1 MKQEELV
8 KWVIVIAIIYLL
20 YKVIKGFTTLT
31 VGGEYP
37 EVTEGLEGE
46 LIDLQNRG
54 INPTISESDA
64 SSYADFIQDTS
75 YSANTDEEG
84 IFNIFRILNNKA
96 DLVLLKIKFGT
107 RRLPFSVN
115 NVGLSAFLRSDLN
128 ESEIETINSILAQ
141 KNISAI

>member
-1 MKQEELV
+1 MKQEEVV
-8 KWVIVIAIIYLL
+8 KWIIVIAIVYLL
-20 YKVIKGFTTLT
+20 YKVIKGFTTLA
-31 VGGEYP
+31 VGGDYP
-37 EVTEGLEGE
+37 QVTEGLEGE
-46 LIDLQNRG
+46 LIDLKNRG
-54 INPTISESDA
+54 INPTISDSDA
-64 SSYADFIQDTS
+64 SSYADFIHETS
-75 YSANTDEEG
+75 YSANTDENG

-128 ESEIETINSILAQ
+128 ESEIEIINSILAQ